1 MLRIFYLFCLLI
13 IIFKISYASLSI
25 TPQAQNINEQM
36 LSLINIHKMAI
47 RITQSRLPSPYNYLL
62 TQPLMTKGLEKYYQR
77 TPIIQTIY
85 AKRNKRDNTYYR
97 TIIMLVDSN
106 KTRNNPELAQ
116 KKKEA
121 AVIELAFIR
130 MNFNELPKKV
140 IADVL
145 NTNIPFGKLLLSNHI
160 KTFPTHRS
168 YFSIKCNEAFSSL
181 MHCKLN
187 SQLYGRTNSL
197 IRMDNNRLIAHV
209 VEILP

>member
-1 MLRIFYLFCLLI
+1 MPH
-13 IIFKISYASLSI
+13 ASSDIAPQSHSI
-25 TPQAQNINEQM
+25 EKMMSFTNIP
-36 LSLINIHKMAI
+36 KMATS
-47 RITQSRLPSPYNYLL
+47 RVTQSSLPSPYNYLL

-85 AKRNKRDNTYYR
+85 AKKNKHDNTYYR
-97 TIIMLVDSN
+97 AIIMLVDSN

-145 NTNIPFGKLLLSNHI
+145 NTNIPFGKLLLNNHI
-160 KTFPTHRS
+160 KTFSTDRS

-181 MHCKLN
+181 MRCKLN